1 MTNEQIIK
9 EIDRLGKEIRRL
21 YEENNLKERNE
32 LVEKRI
38 ELKRKADYGY
48 RVGDVVEY
56 RHGRGWKKDKIVAIS
71 DTWHISFKTYNTDV
85 HSIRTVQ
92 EKHEQTD
99 IFEMGC

>member
-1 MTNEQIIK
+1 MTNEQIIA
-9 EIDRLGKEIRRL
+9 EIDRLRNEIQRL
-21 YEENNLKERNE
+21 YKENKLKERNE
-32 LVEKRI
+32 LVEKRN

-48 RVGDVVEY
+48 RIGDVVEY
-56 RHGRGWKKDKIVAIS
+56 RHGRGWKEDKIIAIS
-71 DTWHISFKTYNTDV
+71 DGWHIRFKTYGTDV